1 MELKN
6 LYTFKKIIEKR
17 SYLKAAEFLNYS
29 QSTITFQMKQLEKE
43 LNIKLFEKK
52 ENKMSLSKEGKKYY
66 HT

>member
-1 MELKN
+1 M
-6 LYTFKKIIEKR
+6 YIQKIIEKR

-52 ENKMSLSKEGKKYY
+52 KIKCRYLNK
-66 HT
+66 